1 MSVRPLADLGWTD
14 ELEAAFSEYQTRGFE
29 PARVV
34 AEHRG
39 GYLVRAARDERLAHP
54 RGKLRDDEIHAG
66 MPAVGDWV
74 AVCDASGE
82 RYAIEAV
89 LPRRTKISRKTPW
102 LRVEEHVLAANVDT
116 EFLVSGLD
124 GDFNPRR
131 LERYLVAAWDSGADP
146 VLVLTKLDLLDDES
160 KLLQAEE
167 LAMGIPVLPVS
178 NMSGEGIEEVAA
190 MLAPARTVALLGSS
204 GVGKSSLLNRLAG
217 RRLMRTGELRSD
229 GRGRHTTRHRQLV
242 VLPSGALLLDTPG
255 LRELQVWEGDVDSA
269 FEDVA
274 ALAAEC
280 RFSDCAHATEPGCA
294 IREALAT
301 GVLDADRWQSYL
313 KLLREL
319 RATERR
325 RGSREHRELKRRWRQ
340 RARETKQ
347 ARRYGWKS

>member
-1 MSVRPLADLGWTD
+1 
-14 ELEAAFSEYQTRGFE
+14 
-29 PARVV
+29 
-34 AEHRG
+34 
-39 GYLVRAARDERLAHP
+39 
-54 RGKLRDDEIHAG
+54 
-66 MPAVGDWV
+66 
-74 AVCDASGE
+74 
-82 RYAIEAV
+82 
-89 LPRRTKISRKTPW
+89 
-102 LRVEEHVLAANVDT
+102 
-116 EFLVSGLD
+116 
-124 GDFNPRR
+124 
-131 LERYLVAAWDSGADP
+131 
-146 VLVLTKLDLLDDES
+146 
-160 KLLQAEE
+160 
-167 LAMGIPVLPVS
+167 
-178 NMSGEGIEEVAA
+178 
-190 MLAPARTVALLGSS
+190 
-204 GVGKSSLLNRLAG
+204 
-217 RRLMRTGELRSD
+217 
-229 GRGRHTTRHRQLV
+229 

>member
-1 MSVRPLADLGWTD
+1 
-14 ELEAAFSEYQTRGFE
+14 
-29 PARVV
+29 
-34 AEHRG
+34 
-39 GYLVRAARDERLAHP
+39 
-54 RGKLRDDEIHAG
+54 
-66 MPAVGDWV
+66 
-74 AVCDASGE
+74 
-82 RYAIEAV
+82 
-89 LPRRTKISRKTPW
+89 
-102 LRVEEHVLAANVDT
+102 
-116 EFLVSGLD
+116 
-124 GDFNPRR
+124 
-131 LERYLVAAWDSGADP
+131 
-146 VLVLTKLDLLDDES
+146 
-160 KLLQAEE
+160 
-167 LAMGIPVLPVS
+167 
-178 NMSGEGIEEVAA
+178 
-190 MLAPARTVALLGSS
+190 
-204 GVGKSSLLNRLAG
+204 VGKSSLLNRLAG